1 MTAIASYLVVQ
12 DCQGSPANY
21 WEASYSQSTGNNV
34 DFLIYSGGAPV
45 SLPVD
50 VNYLDVQDCQGSPVD
65 TWYVNQTSVDSGNND
80 QIYFYTSP
88 VTDIQ
93 IYGAASVV
101 ASGTRTRTIFDS
113 IVGFV
118 DASCNA
124 VAENTGNASI
134 NGEASMSSSSG
145 RQTNGSAAIS
155 GNGQIS
161 ANGKIIGE
169 EWTEIP
175 QETEV
180 WYEN

>member
-1 MTAIASYLVVQ
+1 MTTLISYAVVQ
-12 DCQGSPANY
+12 DFNGSVANE
-21 WEASYSQSTGNNV
+21 WEARYSQDIGNNNNIRIYPGAAYDPFYIEV
-34 DFLIYSGGAPV
+34 D
-45 SLPVD
+45 
-50 VNYLDVQDCQGSPVD
+50 YLDISDAVGNPDQK
-65 TWYVNQTSVDSGNND
+65 WYVGRNSVNSGNNL
-80 QIYFYTSP
+80 QIYFEQAPASSAS
-88 VTDIQ
+88 
-93 IYGAASVV
+93 IYGFASVV

-113 IVGFV
+113 IVGFF
-118 DASCNA
+118 DASCAASAIYNSDS
-124 VAENTGNASI
+124 SI

-155 GNGQIS
+155 SNGQLS

>member
-21 WEASYSQSTGNNV
+21 WEASYSQGTGNNV
-34 DFLIYSGGAPV
+34 DFLVYSGGAPV

-80 QIYFYTSP
+80 QIYFFTSP

-101 ASGTRTRTIFDS
+101 GSGTRTRTIFDS
-113 IVGFV
+113 IVGFAFAQCSAATV
-118 DASCNA
+118 SSAN
-124 VAENTGNASI
+124 GLI
-134 NGEASMSSSSG
+134 NGEASMSSSAG
-145 RQTNGSAAIS
+145 RQTNGNAAIS

>member
-12 DCQGSPANY
+12 DCQGTPSGY
-21 WEASYSQSTGNNV
+21 WEASFSQSTGNNL
-34 DFLIYSGGAPV
+34 DFLVYSGSAPPAV
-45 SLPVD
+45 PID
-50 VNYLDVQDCQGSPVD
+50 VNYLDVQDCEGSPVD
-65 TWYVNQTSVDSGNND
+65 TWYVNQTSVDSGNNLN
-80 QIYFYTSP
+80 IYFFTSP
-88 VTDIQ
+88 VVDIQ
-93 IYGAASVV
+93 FFGSASVV
-101 ASGTRTRTIFDS
+101 GSGIRERTIFDS
-113 IVGFV
+113 IVGFF
-118 DASCNA
+118 DASCAASGIYNSD
-124 VAENTGNASI
+124 ASI

-155 GNGQIS
+155 GNGQFS